1 MTVKCIQSS
10 LIKNVKHGFF
20 TRRGGSSLGIYKGL
34 NCGLGS
40 KDHKQNVIR
49 NEPLE
54 LGGRPVLMISLLAL
68 TFNMFR
74 PQIRIPLKPCM

>member
-40 KDHKQNVIR
+40 KDDKENVIR
-49 NEPLE
+49 NRSHCCSTHGNIHRKNCKRSPD
-54 LGGRPVLMISLLAL
+54 P
-68 TFNMFR
+68 F
-74 PQIRIPLKPCM
+74 